1 MGTITKAEYKEIVRQ
16 KKDLFKLIL
25 KKTGITQD
33 DVLLPVMQQFIN
45 ENIDVLTETELKKF
59 NKLII

>member
-59 NKLII
+59 NKLIK